1 MPVVQSTRWTCRAS
15 SGAARRVRP
24 LRCGDR
30 RARLV
35 VLNASIDVTDEP
47 RTVPCDDLEC
57 RSLAR
62 SEQRWGCDCE
72 RGAAKNPNVQTRTS
86 AAGRWSHP
94 FRRDERGSVAERV
107 MFNPMTIQIAA
118 TAAGSRDLE
127 AKQPARVRRHES
139 FVEVDQATVVRRRA
153 LRRADAVR
161 VVAHRARGRRVHEV
175 TVVLF
180 ERDVRENARPVVA
193 LVTERIRG
201 GRLQLRAVV
210 HVVPLGSTRS
220 PLLSIP
226 HTPANRPDALGAV
239 VAAAWLAC
247 GLWQSAHSAC
257 RAAVAVVSGILKRI
271 ESGDSEASCADGVTV
286 YVGC

>member
-1 MPVVQSTRWTCRAS
+1 MPVVQSTRWTFRAS

-35 VLNASIDVTDEP
+35 VLNTSIDVTDEP

-139 FVEVDQATVVRRRA
+139 FVEVDRK
-153 LRRADAVR
+153 
-161 VVAHRARGRRVHEV
+161 
-175 TVVLF
+175 
-180 ERDVRENARPVVA
+180 
-193 LVTERIRG
+193 
-201 GRLQLRAVV
+201 
-210 HVVPLGSTRS
+210 STRLNS
-220 PLLSIP
+220 SHVSISY
-226 HTPANRPDALGAV
+226 AV
-239 VAAAWLAC
+239 FCL
-247 GLWQSAHSAC
+247 
-257 RAAVAVVSGILKRI
+257 
-271 ESGDSEASCADGVTV
+271 
-286 YVGC
+286 